1 MSLRLV
7 GLLAVVAAAIAIT
20 GESGSIGAV
29 PVPTADLSR
38 SALPLARTVP
48 ATVCPG
54 PETLATPAGADP
66 VQPGAPVLL
75 RALLVGSGSSS
86 AVLARMLP
94 IGGAPAERIPL
105 VPRTG
110 TAAIF
115 AGTLRQAGPIGLQAD
130 AGAGAPP
137 QFSLTQSTLV
147 GAGDLRGLVVS
158 ECGEATSDRWLVGGG
173 TSAGRRGR
181 LLLANPTS
189 SPAVVDVVVYGPA
202 GPVSSPAGQAVLVP
216 PGGQTALLL
225 DALAPGLTS
234 TAVHVTTRSGR
245 VVSLLHDSLLR
256 GLVGGGVDDVA
267 AASAPATVAIIPGV
281 SVQAPAANGEPVA
294 PGEPAAPGDLVAPGD
309 PALPGATA
317 VRVVVPGP
325 DEAIVRVSLLGSG
338 GSVDLG
344 SAGVRTVPAGT
355 VVDIGVIGVPDG
367 TYAAKVEADV
377 PVVAGVIVGRATAG
391 SLTAGTDQDPLGKA
405 APAEFGWAAAVPAM
419 AGGRLV
425 SLPLQATAA
434 PARPGIKV
442 AEPAVRASLS
452 LTSTG
457 GLCVV
462 RVTELDAAGRPGPAV
477 TVQVPADST
486 RTVQVAATAAGLLV
500 DPGSATGVR
509 AAVVLTTRDPRSP
522 MISVLPLLPVGA
534 SPGVTPVAVADPGL
548 GVLP

>member
-1 MSLRLV
+1 VSVRLV

-20 GESGSIGAV
+20 GESGSIGAQ

-66 VQPGAPVLL
+66 VQPGGPVLL

-86 AVLARMLP
+86 AVLARRLP
-94 IGGAPAERIPL
+94 IGGAPAEQIPL
-105 VPRTG
+105 APRTG
-110 TAAIF
+110 AAAIF
-115 AGTLRQAGPIGLQAD
+115 AGTLRQAGPIGLEAD
-130 AGAGAPP
+130 AGTGAPP

-281 SVQAPAANGEPVA
+281 SVPAQGAN
-294 PGEPAAPGDLVAPGD
+294 GEPAAPSD
-309 PALPGATA
+309 PRLPGATA

-325 DEAIVRVSLLGSG
+325 DEAIVRVSLLGAG

-355 VVDIGVIGVPDG
+355 VVDIGVTGVPG
-367 TYAAKVEADV
+367 GSYAARVEADV

-419 AGGRLV
+419 AGSRLV
-425 SLPLQATAA
+425 SLPMQATAA
-434 PARPGIKV
+434 SARPGVKV

-457 GLCVV
+457 ELSVV
-462 RVTELDAAGRPGPAV
+462 KVTELDAAGRPGPVA

-486 RTVQVAATAAGLLV
+486 RAVDVAATAAGLLI

-509 AAVVLTTRDPRSP
+509 AAVVLTTRDPASP

-534 SPGVTPVAVADPGL
+534 SPGVTPVAVVDPGL